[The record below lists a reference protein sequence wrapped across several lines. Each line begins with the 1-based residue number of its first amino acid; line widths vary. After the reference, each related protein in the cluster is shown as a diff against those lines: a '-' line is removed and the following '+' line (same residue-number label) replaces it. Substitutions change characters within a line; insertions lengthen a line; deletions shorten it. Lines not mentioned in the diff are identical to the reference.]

1 MADIEWQN
9 VTVKLG
15 QLDPWGDNPKTLSK
29 ARAKRLLAYWD
40 KIGQFQTIAIG
51 PFNGNGLAPLY
62 DGHQR
67 RNALLTVHGPDYE
80 VAARQSSRALTEEER
95 AEMVAQSTVGTVG
108 SWDWDKIAAWDYPVQ
123 EWGLDGET
131 LREWG
136 TNVAA
141 LGAMVESQSEV
152 PEFKEYDE
160 SIADEVEYITCPHCN
175 MSFPK

>member
-1 MADIEWQN
+1 MIEWQN

-80 VAARQSSRALTEEER
+80 VAARQSSRALTDEER
-95 AEMVAQSTVGTVG
+95 AEMVIQSTVGTVG
-108 SWDWDKIAAWDYPVQ
+108 SLSWDIIPSWNYPVV
-123 EWGLDGET
+123 EWGLDDEAQ
-131 LREWG
+131 REWDV
-136 TNVAA
+136 NAAA
-141 LGAMVESQSEV
+141 LRTMRESEDELPDIKPPKEGLGDTNLVICPNCGVEFE
-152 PEFKEYDE
+152 
-160 SIADEVEYITCPHCN
+160 T
-175 MSFPK
+175 